1 MRDFTK
7 YKTPL
12 VDTTMGLGRSLAIGG
27 VSDDLWH
34 RLDRLA
40 KSRGISKAVMLRP
53 VLEKFAEE
61 NQCELP

>member
-1 MRDFTK
+1 MRDLTK

-27 VSDDLWH
+27 LSDELWTK
-34 RLDRLA
+34 LDRIA
-40 KSRGISKAVMLRP
+40 KSRNTSKAVMLRP

-61 NQCELP
+61 NAQ